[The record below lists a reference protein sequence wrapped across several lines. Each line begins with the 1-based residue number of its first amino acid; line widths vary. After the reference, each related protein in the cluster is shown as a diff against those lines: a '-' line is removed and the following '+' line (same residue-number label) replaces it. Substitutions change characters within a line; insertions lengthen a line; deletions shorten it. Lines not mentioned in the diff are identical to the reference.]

1 MYNVVINRTQVY
13 LGAEED
19 RLLTAAA
26 QESGASRAELIRRA
40 VRATYGSSGP
50 SERLAA
56 LAALRA
62 SAGVWADRDEDGE
75 AYVERIRGGLNSRL
89 SSLGID

>member
-40 VRATYGSSGP
+40 VRAAYGSAGP
-50 SERLAA
+50 AER

-75 AYVERIRGGLNSRL
+75 AYVERIRGDLNSRL